1 MKTLAI
7 ADTRFHLVDQGSG
20 PPLLFVHGFP
30 LDHQMWLGQIDA
42 LADEYRV
49 LAPDLRGF
57 GESESNLEVVSMER
71 YADDLA
77 NILDALEIEQPVSL
91 CGLSMGGYVAWQF
104 WKRHPGKLDKLILCD
119 TRAAADSIEAAQ
131 ARKKLAKDVLAQG
144 TSMLVETMI
153 PKLFSRMSRENKP
166 DIVQATT
173 AVIRTAN
180 RMGVAA
186 ALRGMADRPDVAHW
200 LPQIRIP
207 TLVVCGEEDAI
218 SGVSEMS
225 EIADQ
230 LPQATFTVVPD
241 CGHMAPL
248 EDPQFVNRAIR
259 DFLKEAE
266 TETGS

>member
-7 ADTRFHLVDQGSG
+7 ADTKFHLVDQGSG

-57 GESESNLEVVSMER
+57 GESESSLEVVSMER
-71 YADDLA
+71 YADDLVS
-77 NILDALEIEQPVSL
+77 ILDALEVDQPVSL

-104 WKRHPGKLDKLILCD
+104 WKRHARKLDKLILCD
-119 TRAAADSIEAAQ
+119 TRAVADSTEAAL
-131 ARKKLAKDVLAQG
+131 ARRELAKDVLAQG
-144 TSMLVETMI
+144 TSMLVEAMI
-153 PKLFSRMSRENKP
+153 PKLFSSKSREKKP
-166 DIVQATT
+166 DIVEATS
-173 AVIRTAN
+173 AVIQKAN

-186 ALRGMADRPDVAHW
+186 ALRGMADRPDVTHW
-200 LPQIRIP
+200 LRQIRVP

-218 SGVSEMS
+218 SVVSEMG

-248 EDPQFVNRAIR
+248 EDPAFVNRAIR
-259 DFLKEAE
+259 DFLREAQ